1 MLEVN
6 DLHVSYGSVNAVRG
20 VSMSASAGRITLVLG
35 SNGAGKTTSL
45 RAIHGLLK
53 ARSGSV
59 KLNGKEIL
67 GRSAHGQVRQGV
79 VMVPEGRRIFPSLTV
94 EENLRMGA
102 YTVSR
107 ADAHRTIA
115 GIYEKFPILL
125 ERKAMPGG
133 LLSGGEQQ
141 MLAFGRAMMSQPKV
155 VLLDE
160 PSMGLAPGM
169 VDRVMSRVREI
180 ADTGIAVLM
189 VEQNADAAL
198 AVADDVVMV
207 QRGEVVWTGTAEEAQ
222 TDTALVHAFLGEA
235 ALGV

>member
-45 RAIHGLLK
+45 SAIHGLLK
-53 ARSGSV
+53 ARSGSI

-67 GRSAHGQVRQGV
+67 GQSANRQVRQGI
-79 VMVPEGRRIFPSLTV
+79 VMVPEGRRIFSSLTV

-102 YTVSR
+102 YTVNRS
-107 ADAHRTIA
+107 DAQRTIA

-198 AVADDVVMV
+198 SVADDVVLV